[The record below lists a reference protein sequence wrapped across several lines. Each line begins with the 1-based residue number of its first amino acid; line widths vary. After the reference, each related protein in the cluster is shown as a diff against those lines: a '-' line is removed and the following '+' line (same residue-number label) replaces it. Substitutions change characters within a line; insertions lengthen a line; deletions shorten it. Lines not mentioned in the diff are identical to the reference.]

1 MPIGEVADEGYI
13 STYEAMHAHQNS
25 AGMAGADKLIVHFE
39 MKPVLHQQKSAEA
52 GRPVYVEKEYVEIR
66 VPGDKIN
73 IVHKPV
79 TDFIRAK
86 FRQRYQAWKAGKQDQ
101 VVGTPLKAWPPIS
114 ASQVE
119 ELAYFK
125 VTTVDQLAAVTDE
138 TASRMGPILELRQKA
153 RDFLEAAKGGAPL
166 TKLREELS
174 TRDAEISALREQLKA
189 QAADLLELKRR
200 K

>member
-13 STYEAMHAHQNS
+13 STYEAMHAHQSS
-25 AGMAGADKLIVHFE
+25 AGMAGADKLIVTFE
-39 MKPVLHQQKSAEA
+39 MKPVLNRAKSAEA

-66 VPGDKIN
+66 IPGDKIN
-73 IVHKPV
+73 VAHKPV

-86 FRQRYQAWKAGKQDQ
+86 FRERYERWKAGKQDQ
-101 VVGTPLKAWPPIS
+101 LVGTPLKVWPPVS
-114 ASQVE
+114 AAQVE

-125 VTTVDQLAAVTDE
+125 VVTVEQLASVSDE
-138 TASRMGPILELRQKA
+138 TMSRMGPLTELRQKA

-174 TRDAEISALREQLKA
+174 SRDAEIASLREQMKA